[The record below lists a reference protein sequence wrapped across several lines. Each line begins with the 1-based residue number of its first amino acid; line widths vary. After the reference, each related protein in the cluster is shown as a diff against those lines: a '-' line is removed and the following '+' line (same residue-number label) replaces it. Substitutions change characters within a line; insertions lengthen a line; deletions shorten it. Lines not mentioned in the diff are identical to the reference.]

1 IAQRIR
7 QMVERGEI
15 MVCEKEGQMRA
26 AKHGDFALLF
36 QASTSFEIYEQ
47 ALAVEGIP
55 YVTIAG
61 RGFYDRQEITDITNL
76 LAFLV
81 SSNDSLRLAAA
92 LRSPLF
98 ALSDETLLNLRLGSE
113 RRSLWKALLDET
125 VKHQGEERAA
135 VEFARE
141 ILKQLKTIAGRMSA
155 EEVIIAAL
163 TQTGYLATLAALPHG
178 ERRTANV
185 EKFIEQAR
193 ALPKL
198 TLAELVER
206 TADLKFREARE

>member
-15 MVCEKEGQMRA
+15 MVCEKEGQTRA

-98 ALSDETLLNLRLGSE
+98 ALSDETLLKLSSGPK
-113 RRSLWKALLDET
+113 RRSLWKALLDPGVEHIET
-125 VKHQGEERAA
+125 EREA
-135 VEFARE
+135 VATARE
-141 ILKQLKTIAGRMSA
+141 TLKRLRAIAGRVSA
-155 EEVIIAAL
+155 AEMIIAAMKE
-163 TQTGYLATLAALPHG
+163 TGYLATLM
-178 ERRTANV
+178 
-185 EKFIEQAR
+185 
-193 ALPKL
+193 
-198 TLAELVER
+198 
-206 TADLKFREARE
+206 